1 MTRAM
6 FFYERF
12 LFVSGRATW
21 NVALAVRLR
30 GPLSSDLLRHALA
43 AIQSRHP
50 QLCAG
55 VDIVAGR
62 PWFVTPTPPPP
73 IPLLLA
79 ARCDDDT
86 WLEKS
91 WSLRA
96 RPFPM
101 PGGPLARL
109 LWIHPEA
116 DGMPSELV
124 LVCHHCICDGTSL
137 VMIMRELLCRL
148 ADPSMPAT
156 PLPTL
161 GALTDLVRLRPRRRP
176 QRLRQAAIAAA
187 ARLLLPAT
195 RLLPRRA
202 RGADHL
208 RRWTIDQELVAAL
221 RRRCRAERTTVT
233 AALAAALLEAFRDV
247 RQAGARNRLLCPIDM
262 RPMLPSIGR
271 EHLFPLA
278 DALILSIDLAPGF
291 WPRVRALRA
300 RLVRDRDRLDPA
312 TRIATAERV
321 HAVCDRLVDL
331 QLHGRVRQD
340 AALVDLGNLRLP
352 DGEGP
357 LALESVLGGFGVMPW
372 RDATGV
378 YTVRDKGRIS
388 MILVSREDL
397 LSRDE
402 AAQIGDRMIAIL
414 ACALT
419 EDIKFPTA
427 RPPFAPDPA
436 ARDLPRHEHETVRED
451 LVRSA

>member
-50 QLCAG
+50 ELGAG
-55 VDIVAGR
+55 VEIVGER
-62 PWFVTPTPPPP
+62 PWFVTPAPPKP
-73 IPLLLA
+73 IPLLLV
-79 ARCDDDT
+79 ARRDDDT
-86 WLEKS
+86 WLKEA

-109 LWIHPEA
+109 LWIRPES
-116 DGMPSELV
+116 DGMPCELV

-161 GALTDLVRLRPRRRP
+161 DLLTDLVPRLRPRKRA

-195 RLLPRRA
+195 RFLPRRA

-208 RRWTIDQELVAAL
+208 RRWTIDHELVAAL
-221 RRRCRAERTTVT
+221 RRRCRMERTTVT
-233 AALAAALLEAFRDV
+233 ASLAAALLEAFGDV
-247 RQAGARNRLLCPIDM
+247 RQAGARNRLLCPIDL

-278 DALILSIDLAPGF
+278 DALILSIDLEPSF

-402 AAQIGDRMIAIL
+402 ARRIGDRMIAIL
-414 ACALT
+414 ARALT
-419 EDIKFPTA
+419 EDVRVPKRPSSAFEPA
-427 RPPFAPDPA
+427 RG
-436 ARDLPRHEHETVRED
+436 LPRHEDETVRED